1 MIVLLEKIISKIIIR
16 IIHMSNADPSLRL
29 LKA

>member
-1 MIVLLEKIISKIIIR
+1 MVSLEKIISKIIIR
-16 IIHMSNADPSLRL
+16 IIHVSNADPSLWL